1 MRLKDKVAIV
11 TGAGSG
17 IGKAIAK
24 MYAKEGA
31 AVVCAGH
38 HVESCEETVKEI
50 EKDGGKA
57 LAIQADVS
65 SAADNKRMV
74 AETVKK
80 FGQLD
85 ILVNNAGVVE
95 MHPLEEMT
103 EAQWDQVL
111 AVDLKGTFLG
121 MKYAIPE
128 MEKAGKGKDKSQGK
142 VINITS
148 IAGIIGFP
156 QIAAYCAAKGGVV
169 TLTKEAAL
177 EYAPKRINVN
187 AIAPGVIKTKMTD
200 PFLKDPKATAQ
211 FKAAIPYPRLGEP
224 DDIAY
229 AATYLAADESDFV
242 NGAILVVDGG
252 QIAE

>member
-1 MRLKDKVAIV
+1 MRLKDKVAVI

-17 IGKAIAK
+17 IGQAIAK

-31 AVVCAGH
+31 KVVCAGH

-50 EKDGGKA
+50 EKDGGTA
-57 LAIQADVS
+57 VAVQADVS
-65 SAADNKRMV
+65 SAADNERMV
-74 AETVKK
+74 AEAVKK
-80 FGQLD
+80 YGQLD

-103 EAQWDQVL
+103 EAQWDEVL

-128 MEKAGKGKDKSQGK
+128 MEKAGKGK

-169 TLTKEAAL
+169 TLTKEAAV

-200 PFLKDPKATAQ
+200 PLLKDPKAAEQ

>member
-1 MRLKDKVAIV
+1 MYPMRLEGKAAIV

-31 AVVCAGH
+31 KVVCAGH
-38 HVESCEETVKEI
+38 HVESCEQVASEI
-50 EKDGGKA
+50 EAEGGTA
-57 LAIQADVS
+57 VAVQADVS
-65 SAADNKRMV
+65 SAADNERMV
-74 AETVKK
+74 GEAVEQYK
-80 FGQLD
+80 QLD

-103 EAQWDQVL
+103 EEQWNKVL
-111 AVDLKGTFLG
+111 SVDLTGTFLG
-121 MKYAIPE
+121 MKYVIPE
-128 MEKAGKGKDKSQGK
+128 MEKAGKGK

-148 IAGIIGFP
+148 IAGIVGFP

-177 EYAPKRINVN
+177 EYASKRINVN

-200 PFLKDPKATAQ
+200 AMLDDPKAAEQ
-211 FKAAIPYPRLGEP
+211 LKAAIPYPRFGEP

-229 AATYLAADESDFV
+229 AATYLASDESDFV
-242 NGAILVVDGG
+242 NGETLVVDGG
-252 QIAE
+252 QVAQ

>member
-1 MRLKDKVAIV
+1 MRLKGKVAIV

-17 IGKAIAK
+17 IGKAIAE

-31 AVVCAGH
+31 KVVIAGH

-50 EKDGGKA
+50 ERAGGEGLAVTCDVTKA
-57 LAIQADVS
+57 ADVE
-65 SAADNKRMV
+65 AMV
-74 AETVKK
+74 KATVEK
-80 FGQLD
+80 FGRVD
-85 ILVNNAGVVE
+85 ILVNNAGVVLMKPLSE
-95 MHPLEEMT
+95 MSEE
-103 EAQWDQVL
+103 QWDRVVD
-111 AVDLKGTFLG
+111 VDLKGTFLG

-128 MEKAGKGKDKSQGK
+128 MEKAGKGK

-148 IAGIIGFP
+148 IAGIVGFS

-177 EYAPKRINVN
+177 ECAPKKINVN

-200 PFLKDPKATAQ
+200 PFLKDKTMAAQ
-211 FKAAIPYPRLGEP
+211 FEAMIPYPRFGEVN
-224 DDIAY
+224 DIAY

-242 NGAILVVDGG
+242 NGETLVVDGG
-252 QIAE
+252 QVAQ